1 VSLASARGRARREA
15 AMAAVLPVLFAVLA
29 LAFWQLL
36 VTMTRVPEVVLPP
49 PSSIARQFLASLPEL
64 LYQARF
70 TGMEA
75 LATFVIATAIGV
87 VIAAGITFSAV
98 AREAVFPNLIVMQ
111 LIPKIALAPIFVIWL
126 GVGAPAHVA
135 FGVFVSFFPVA
146 LSAATGLAN
155 TDAHAVNLCRSMVA
169 SPWQI
174 FIHVRIP
181 FALPYLF
188 TGTKIAATLV
198 FMGVVV
204 GEFISADAGLGFFI
218 LHAGARSDTP
228 RIFAGLIMLSLLG
241 LAFYGAVAIAER
253 AVQERWRG

>member
-1 VSLASARGRARREA
+1 
-15 AMAAVLPVLFAVLA
+15 VLA
-29 LAFWQLL
+29 LAAWQLL
-36 VTMTRVPEVVLPP
+36 ATMMRIPEVVLPSP
-49 PSSIARQFLASLPEL
+49 LQIARQLLASLPEL
-64 LYQARF
+64 VDQARF

-75 LATFVIATAIGV
+75 LAAFLIATAIGLM
-87 VIAAGITFSAV
+87 IAVGITFSAL
-98 AREAVFPNLIVMQ
+98 AREAVLPNLVVMQ

-135 FGVFVSFFPVA
+135 FGVFVSFFPIA

-155 TDAHAVNLCRSMVA
+155 TDVHAINLCRSMLA

-174 FIHVRIP
+174 FIHVRMP

-188 TGTKIAATLV
+188 TGARIAATLV
-198 FMGVVV
+198 FTGVVV

-228 RIFAGLIMLSLLG
+228 KIFAGLLALSLLG
-241 LAFYGAVAIAER
+241 LAFYGVIAGLER
-253 AVQERWRG
+253 AVQRWWRG